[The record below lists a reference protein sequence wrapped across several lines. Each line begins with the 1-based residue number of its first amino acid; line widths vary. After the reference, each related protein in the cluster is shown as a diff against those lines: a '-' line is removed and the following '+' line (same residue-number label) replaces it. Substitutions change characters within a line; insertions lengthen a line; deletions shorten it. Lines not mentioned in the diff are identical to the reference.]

1 MRILAAFLLA
11 LSTLAG
17 ASKILVTV
25 VDPKSG
31 VMVPNLKAEDFS
43 VLDDK
48 TPRPVEAAEFSHTN
62 LDIMMLLDTSLVGEM
77 VHPVATNLI
86 AQLQPKEQMAIVA
99 FHSSADL
106 IQDFTSSKQLL
117 GRAVAQVKYGNAP
130 HVLDALYA
138 AIDGGFQSSTVRRVI
153 LLLTAGVE
161 GYSRMNEKDV
171 IRLARK
177 NGVSIYPVYV
187 LGNEKWMMEML
198 ARETGGAIF
207 NLRSMKKSSNEPH
220 GPAIFEVLRSNYTLT
235 VSGNLSLG
243 EKLKVEVR
251 RPDKSNCFRTVQQLV
266 IQELWY
272 RVNLAFGELLQL
284 RIIVGSG
291 NTHDGIRPPRIN
303 AVDNNAIRGRD
314 GICKRVQVLYKL
326 APLIIVIGHH
336 EIALPV
342 ENGMLWPLLDQINDV
357 VNCERIHQGLES
369 TEPRPSITPRSF
381 VLG

>member
-1 MRILAAFLLA
+1 MRILTAFLLT
-11 LSTLAG
+11 LSTLMG

-31 VMVPNLKAEDFS
+31 AVVPNLKAEDFS

-48 TPRPVEAAEFSHTN
+48 TPRAVEAAEFSHAT
-62 LDIMMLLDTSLVGEM
+62 LDIMLLLDTSLVGEM
-77 VHPVATNLI
+77 VHPVAANLI
-86 AQLQPKEQMAIVA
+86 AQLEPNEQMAIVA

-138 AIDGGFQSSTVRRVI
+138 AIDGGFQNSAVRRAI

-198 ARETGGAIF
+198 ARETGGAVF
-207 NLRSMKKSSNEPH
+207 NLRGMKKSGNQPH
-220 GPAIFEVLRSNYTLT
+220 GPAIFEVLRSSYTLT

-251 RPDKSNCFRTVQQLV
+251 RPDKLFVS
-266 IQELWY
+266 
-272 RVNLAFGELLQL
+272 
-284 RIIVGSG
+284 
-291 NTHDGIRPPRIN
+291 
-303 AVDNNAIRGRD
+303 
-314 GICKRVQVLYKL
+314 
-326 APLIIVIGHH
+326 
-336 EIALPV
+336 ALP
-342 ENGMLWPLLDQINDV
+342 
-357 VNCERIHQGLES
+357 LE
-369 TEPRPSITPRSF
+369 
-381 VLG
+381 

>member
-1 MRILAAFLLA
+1 MRILAVFLLA

-31 VMVPNLKAEDFS
+31 VVVSNLNAEDFS

-48 TPRPVEAAEFSHTN
+48 TPRPVEAAEFSHAT

-77 VHPVATNLI
+77 VRPVAANLI
-86 AQLQPKEQMAIVA
+86 ALLQPKEQMAIVA

-117 GRAVAQVKYGNAP
+117 SRAVAQVKYGNAP

-161 GYSRMNEKDV
+161 GYSRTNEKDV

-207 NLRSMKKSSNEPH
+207 NLRSMKKSGNEPH

-235 VSGNLSLG
+235 VSGNLFLG

-251 RPDKSNCFRTVQQLV
+251 RP
-266 IQELWY
+266 E
-272 RVNLAFGELLQL
+272 
-284 RIIVGSG
+284 
-291 NTHDGIRPPRIN
+291 
-303 AVDNNAIRGRD
+303 
-314 GICKRVQVLYKL
+314 KL
-326 APLIIVIGHH
+326 FVS
-336 EIALPV
+336 ALP
-342 ENGMLWPLLDQINDV
+342 
-357 VNCERIHQGLES
+357 LE
-369 TEPRPSITPRSF
+369 
-381 VLG
+381 